1 MPTTESPM
9 RARSRRRL
17 CEAVTQLL
25 DDRDPTDV
33 TITDVVREAGLTRP
47 TFYAI
52 WDGLPAA
59 FAEAAVE
66 RLNEA
71 FDGVV
76 LGRFD
81 EVPDREGLNEVLRT
95 IMVRLQ
101 PHAGFYAKVLTGPSA
116 FVVQRA
122 MVERVCTRIR
132 WSTAVREVL
141 AAGPVGGQVAAEAI
155 AAAIMWIITRWLEDH
170 PGAPLEDVVDLLGGT
185 VWAMIDGGLGA
196 SAAG

>member
-1 MPTTESPM
+1 MPTESPM

-25 DDRDPTDV
+25 DDRDPGEV

-52 WDGLPAA
+52 WDTLPAA
-59 FAEAAVE
+59 FAEAAVD

-81 EVPDREGLNEVLRT
+81 EVPDREGLDEVLRT

-132 WSTAVREVL
+132 WSTAVSEVL
-141 AAGPVGGQVAAEAI
+141 AAGPVGGQVAAESI